1 MALSKSYIFFGL
13 GTSHIAQK
21 MKFSFKDLF
30 SKYEQIGS
38 FFRIWSH
45 LLKKSLMESFIFCAV
60 LNEIYLEVVV
70 WRWSAKHRS
79 LKFFKFIQ
87 KHHLHCCFFIIKLL
101 AQCLQ
106 FYLKNPCP
114 DIFLWFL
121 GSFSEHFFI
130 EYLWAAASVYQ
141 ILMRISYTPEA
152 GIWGVLWRNFAKFTG
167 KHLCQSLFFNKV
179 AGLRP
184 AILLKKKLWH
194 IFSCEFCE
202 ISKNTLFTEHLRWL
216 LLILWLSC
224 HHLSAFAF
232 NFELVHTWF
241 LCLIPGGIIF
251 LDLIEWKGD
260 V

>member
-1 MALSKSYIFFGL
+1 MPAILFKKPLPRYFPVIFG
-13 GTSHIAQK
+13 K
-21 MKFSFKDLF
+21 
-30 SKYEQIGS
+30 
-38 FFRIWSH
+38 FFRTFFYRILVSCCFCLSNIDENFVYSRGRH
-45 LLKKSLMESFIFCAV
+45 LRCSLKKFRKIHRKAPVSES
-60 LNEIYLEVVV
+60 
-70 WRWSAKHRS
+70 
-79 LKFFKFIQ
+79 
-87 KHHLHCCFFIIKLL
+87 
-101 AQCLQ
+101 
-106 FYLKNPCP
+106 
-114 DIFLWFL
+114 
-121 GSFSEHFFI
+121 
-130 EYLWAAASVYQ
+130 
-141 ILMRISYTPEA
+141 
-152 GIWGVLWRNFAKFTG
+152 
-167 KHLCQSLFFNKV
+167 FFNKV